1 MTYRVE
7 IRYCT
12 KCKWLLRSAWMA
24 QELLSTFED
33 DISEVA
39 LVPGANA
46 VFEIKI
52 NGSLIWSRDRDGGFP
67 EIKVLKSLVRD
78 VVAPN
83 KDLGHIDRKLAES
96 GNENDA

>member
-1 MTYRVE
+1 
-7 IRYCT
+7 
-12 KCKWLLRSAWMA
+12 MA

-52 NGSLIWSRDRDGGFP
+52 NGSLIWSREKDGGFP